1 MIYIPWLSEQSYSH
15 HPIIYAFLL
24 CPQVKI
30 LDAMQDIYYGRVAS
44 PWALDV
50 DDWTIDPHQ
59 VNCAISSESDMR
71 CKLRCKLSSSLEV
84 HLVASDASIISLRC
98 NQVRL

>member
-1 MIYIPWLSEQSYSH
+1 MAWLSEQLYSD
-15 HPIIYAFLL
+15 HPIIYALLL

-59 VNCAISSESDMR
+59 VNCTISSESDLR
-71 CKLRCKLSSSLEV
+71 CKLRCSLE
-84 HLVASDASIISLRC
+84 HTPGCIISLRC
-98 NQVRL
+98 NQVRLQFHVSCFVS